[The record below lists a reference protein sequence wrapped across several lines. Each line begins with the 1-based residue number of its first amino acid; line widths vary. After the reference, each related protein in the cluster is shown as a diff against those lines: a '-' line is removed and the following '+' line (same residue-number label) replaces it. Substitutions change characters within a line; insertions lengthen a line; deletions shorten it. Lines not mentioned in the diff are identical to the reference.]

1 MPDKSNK
8 ENNFGIHRLF
18 LITLMLKL
26 WHFVVRKFL
35 IRKLSEID
43 IMTQKRSVSFKSIRV
58 RKISIPVSS
67 LVTKNTNLWYE
78 K

>member
-43 IMTQKRSVSFKSIRV
+43 IMTQKEVLVLNPYELEKSPFLYQV
-58 RKISIPVSS
+58 
-67 LVTKNTNLWYE
+67 
-78 K
+78 